1 MLSLPEQLTSF
12 VKGGDFGGHDA
23 KLDDWVL
30 KHKDPASYGFALYN
44 PTYRQGAD
52 GIAQEFGYWLPEAAL
67 TALTLGASSGGLLKH
82 TKHLPKAQRLFALK
96 TARFINPAIST
107 RNVLTG
113 KKATSFFGIKKLAP
127 LQKTINFALTGYK
140 AAALELSLIHI

>member
-1 MLSLPEQLTSF
+1 MLSLPEQLVSF

-30 KHKDPASYGFALYN
+30 KHKDPSSYGFALYN
-44 PTYRQGAD
+44 PSYRQGAD

-96 TARFINPAIST
+96 TAR
-107 RNVLTG
+107 
-113 KKATSFFGIKKLAP
+113 
-127 LQKTINFALTGYK
+127 
-140 AAALELSLIHI
+140 